1 MVRLAPIYKTFGN
14 MVTMDGVPNLIV
26 DGTLNV
32 VEAESIVHT
41 FWDRIQTTI
50 RDWGNNEGAK
60 LWHPS
65 VRVRVIP
72 KGVLVDLIIE
82 VCDDA
87 VLQMEWFAN
96 AFNSSGLRDN
106 TIKAIGNQ
114 MDNWIKGDFG
124 SQFLVTERGAEV
136 QKAD

>member
-1 MVRLAPIYKTFGN
+1 MVQVSTTYKTFGN
-14 MVTMDGVPNLIV
+14 MVTMDAVPDLVI
-26 DGTLNV
+26 DGKLNV
-32 VEAESIVHT
+32 VEAENVVNT

-50 RDWGNNEGAK
+50 RDWGNREGAK
-60 LWHPS
+60 LWQPR
-65 VRVRVIP
+65 VRVRVTP
-72 KGVLVDLIIE
+72 KGVLVDLIAA

-87 VLQMEWFAN
+87 ILQMEWFN
-96 AFNSSGLRDN
+96 NGFNSGGLRDN
-106 TIKAIGNQ
+106 TFKAIGNQ